1 MAAVK
6 SLGYLI
12 IDAIDLDAWVA
23 FGADLAGM
31 QVTVRTDERLEFRTD
46 EKEYR
51 FIINKADANRARII
65 GWEVGGPADL
75 KELVA
80 RLEGAGYAV
89 TRHSRE
95 EARER
100 RVTELASFTDP
111 DGELTIELHYGL
123 REANERFVSP
133 NGVTF
138 TNRARNGQTMG
149 LGHVL
154 QSVNN
159 LEKFEELYFDIFGFG
174 LSDHSEAGPEGAKF
188 DLIFAHCNPRQ
199 HSFAFTKFPGGVAP
213 LGINH
218 FMLELDDLDMVGR
231 AYDKVTEGKA
241 APLLSTL
248 GKHTNDKMV
257 SFYMRN
263 PSGFGVEYGTGG
275 MQIDPAIWTP
285 ARFSEAHYWG
295 HQRATQMAPNDPAK
309 HD

>member
-1 MAAVK
+1 MASVK

-12 IDAIDLDAWVA
+12 IDATDLDAWEK
-23 FGADLAGM
+23 FGADLCGM
-31 QVTVRTDERLEFRTD
+31 QLTVRTDDRLEFRTD

-51 FIINKADANRARII
+51 FIINKAEADGARII
-65 GWEVGGPADL
+65 GWEVGGPKDL
-75 KELVA
+75 DEIVG
-80 RLEGAGYAV
+80 RLESAGYDV
-89 TRHSRE
+89 KRHSRE
-95 EARER
+95 EARDR
-100 RVTELASFTDP
+100 RVTALASFTDP
-111 DGELTIELHYGL
+111 DGKITLELHYGL

-133 NGVTF
+133 TGASF

-159 LEKFEELYFDIFGFG
+159 IEKFEELYFDLLGFK
-174 LSDHSEAGPEGAKF
+174 LSDHIEAGPEGNRF
-188 DLIFAHCNPRQ
+188 DLNFTHCNPRQ
-199 HSFAFTKFPGGVAP
+199 HSFAYAKMPAGAPIGV
-213 LGINH
+213 NH
-218 FMLELDDLDMVGR
+218 FMLELDELDMVGR

-275 MQIDPAIWTP
+275 LQILDEEIWTP
-285 ARFSEAHYWG
+285 TRYSEAHYWG
-295 HQRATQMAPNDPAK
+295 HNRATQMAANDPAK